1 MYVKKECWSQN
12 TRLWNETPDSFNMEQ
27 QFDQDIPL
35 PEPSLLT
42 LVSGLA
48 AQAMVSL
55 GIFPNPID
63 GKTRILLHQGKHFID
78 TIAVLSEKTSGNKTP
93 EETATLEKILHE
105 LRMIY
110 MAAQDE
116 KKNRESDTP

>member
-1 MYVKKECWSQN
+1 
-12 TRLWNETPDSFNMEQ
+12 MEQ
-27 QFDQDIPL
+27 LNQDIPL

-42 LVSGLA
+42 LASGLA

-63 GKTRILLHQGKHFID
+63 GETRILLHQGKHFID
-78 TIAVLSEKTSGNKTP
+78 TVAMLSEKTAGNQTP
-93 EETATLEKILHE
+93 EETKTLESILHE

-110 MAAQDE
+110 MAAQNE
-116 KKNRESDTP
+116 KQSREADSQ

>member
-1 MYVKKECWSQN
+1 M
-12 TRLWNETPDSFNMEQ
+12 TEQ
-27 QFDQDIPL
+27 QHEQDIPL

-42 LVSGLA
+42 LVTGLA

-63 GKTRILLHQGKHFID
+63 GQTRILLHQGKHFID
-78 TIAVLSEKTSGNKTP
+78 TIALLSEKTSGHQTP
-93 EETATLEKILHE
+93 EETATFEKVLHE

-110 MAAQDE
+110 MAAQTQQQKHNTDQ
-116 KKNRESDTP
+116 

>member
-1 MYVKKECWSQN
+1 MA
-12 TRLWNETPDSFNMEQ
+12 Q

-55 GIFPNPID
+55 GVFPNPID
-63 GKTRILLHQGKHFID
+63 GEMRILLHQGKHFID
-78 TIAVLSEKTSGNKTP
+78 TVAMLSEKTSGNQTP
-93 EETATLEKILHE
+93 EETKTLENVLHE
-105 LRMIY
+105 LRMVY
-110 MAAQDE
+110 VAAQNE
-116 KKNRESDTP
+116 QERRKTEEQ

>member
-1 MYVKKECWSQN
+1 
-12 TRLWNETPDSFNMEQ
+12 MEQ
-27 QFDQDIPL
+27 QHDQDIQDIPL

-42 LVSGLA
+42 LVTGLA

-63 GKTRILLHQGKHFID
+63 GQTRILLHQGKHFID
-78 TIAVLSEKTSGNKTP
+78 TIAMLSEKTSGHQTP
-93 EETATLEKILHE
+93 EETKTFENVLHE

-110 MAAQDE
+110 VAAQTE
-116 KKNRESDTP
+116 KQKRDSDQEL

>member
-1 MYVKKECWSQN
+1 MQE
-12 TRLWNETPDSFNMEQ
+12 LHDS
-27 QFDQDIPL
+27 PL

-42 LVSGLA
+42 LVTGLA

-63 GKTRILLHQGKHFID
+63 GQTRILLHQGKHFID
-78 TIAVLSEKTSGNKTP
+78 TIAMLSEKTSGQQTP
-93 EETATLEKILHE
+93 EEAQTFENVLHE

-110 MAAQDE
+110 VAAQNE
-116 KKNRESDTP
+116 KAKNAEPSDPVAVPESET

>member
-1 MYVKKECWSQN
+1 MSTQQ
-12 TRLWNETPDSFNMEQ
+12 PEQ
-27 QFDQDIPL
+27 QDFPL

-42 LVSGLA
+42 LVTGLA

-63 GKTRILLHQGKHFID
+63 GQTHILLHQGKHFID
-78 TIAVLSEKTSGNKTP
+78 TIAMLSEKTAGHQTT
-93 EETATLEKILHE
+93 EESQTFEKVLHE

-110 MAAQDE
+110 VAAQKE
-116 KKNRESDTP
+116 KESRESD

>member
-1 MYVKKECWSQN
+1 MEH
-12 TRLWNETPDSFNMEQ
+12 FN
-27 QFDQDIPL
+27 QDIPL
-35 PEPSLLT
+35 PEPTLLT

-63 GKTRILLHQGKHFID
+63 GQTQILLHQGKHFID
-78 TIAVLSEKTSGNKTP
+78 TIALLSEKTAGNQTP
-93 EETATLEKILHE
+93 EEAKTLENILHE

-110 MAAQDE
+110 VAAQNE
-116 KKNRESDTP
+116 KASREPDTQ